1 MLCLNLE
8 WEFLG
13 ASIGIQTRHGSSVD
27 AAVQVLNA
35 LAPCQQEQ
43 GDLSGAEAM
52 LRSSVILAKHQ
63 QDLTSQVTSCQHPLC
78 IIILS
83 FHYMKIP
90 TAVTPGPYFDALWAL
105 WGPLPSI
112 GRARVSSSSL
122 LCQAIGCQGVG
133 SAGSCCIVAGGKHV
147 GHEAVHAVLANM
159 QP

>member
-1 MLCLNLE
+1 MLCLHLE

-90 TAVTPGPYFDALWAL
+90 TAVDTQGHTLMRYGPF
-105 WGPLPSI
+105 G
-112 GRARVSSSSL
+112 GR
-122 LCQAIGCQGVG
+122 CQAL
-133 SAGSCCIVAGGKHV
+133 AGR
-147 GHEAVHAVLANM
+147 E
-159 QP
+159 